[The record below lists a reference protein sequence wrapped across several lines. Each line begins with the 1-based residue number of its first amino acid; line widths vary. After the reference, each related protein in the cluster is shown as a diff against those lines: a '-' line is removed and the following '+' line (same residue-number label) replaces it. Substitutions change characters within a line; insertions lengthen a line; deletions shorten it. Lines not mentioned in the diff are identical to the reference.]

1 MHTWW
6 AYFTLA
12 KSLPEQKFCIQ
23 AYFWACKITVYKI
36 YIPRFDH
43 WNLFFIFRFVSSSV
57 YYGLNFNTSNL
68 AGNLHLNVFI
78 SGLVEIPA
86 LVYVVALNNRFGRR
100 KITLSLMLLAG
111 ISCLAV
117 LVINLIGKWYSCIHA
132 FTYKYL
138 PTYNVPKTHGMYKSI
153 HHCCHTFFIA
163 FDAWILHLN

>member
-12 KSLPEQKFCIQ
+12 QSFHEQKFCI
-23 AYFWACKITVYKI
+23 
-36 YIPRFDH
+36 RFDH
-43 WNLFFIFRFVSSSV
+43 RNLFFIFRFVSSSV

-86 LVYVVALNNRFGRR
+86 LVYVVALNNILGRR

-138 PTYNVPKTHGMYKSI
+138 PTYNVPKAHGMYKSI